1 MLLKEFF
8 SKALE
13 FQSTLKNNQ
22 DHNLNKDDLF
32 WYIID
37 HDKLHKD
44 YFFPAAKEIQK
55 LKECGPGQVLELFM
69 PMVKKGCKEY
79 YAYKELKGKLGKNF
93 PLEIREEICQR
104 LYDHYKEDILKEKY
118 KIG

>member
-8 SKALE
+8 SKSLE
-13 FQSTLKNNQ
+13 FQGQLKNS
-22 DHNLNKDDLF
+22 HNHDLDKDDLF

-44 YFFPAAKEIQK
+44 YFFPIAKKIHK
-55 LKECGPGQVLELFM
+55 LKECGPTMVLELFM

-79 YAYKELKGKLGKNF
+79 YTYKEMKGKLGKSF
-93 PLEIREEICQR
+93 PLTIREELCQK